1 MKIGTI
7 QKFSLIDYPGKISAV
22 IGTQGCNLR
31 CFWCH
36 NCYLIPHDY
45 SPLFQPIEE
54 DDFFRFLN
62 ERVNFLDAVVISGG
76 EPTLQADL
84 LEFCEKIKALGFY
97 VKLDTNGTNPTMLQ
111 ELIDNRL
118 LDYVAMDIKTDA
130 EQYAKLG
137 REKIV
142 IDDIFASVNIILSAN
157 IPYEFRTTCVKPFV
171 CRDNIAV
178 LAKMISGAKLYYL
191 QKCTEQKNTNKNA
204 IYQALDDEEL
214 LELKYKAA
222 PYAEMCAI
230 R

>member
-22 IGTQGCNLR
+22 IGTQGCNMR

-45 SPLFQPIEE
+45 SPSFQPIEE
-54 DDFFRFLN
+54 DDFFQFLN

-97 VKLDTNGTNPTMLQ
+97 VKLDTNGTNPARLR

-142 IDDIFASVNIILSAN
+142 MDDILASVNIILSAN

-171 CRDNIAV
+171 CRDNIAD

-191 QKCTEQKNTNKNA
+191 QKCTEQKNTNKNDV
-204 IYQALDDEEL
+204 YQALDDEEL
-214 LELKYKAA
+214 VELKYKAA
-222 PYAEMCAI
+222 PFAEMCAI

>member
-22 IGTQGCNLR
+22 IGTQGCNMR

-45 SPLFQPIEE
+45 SPSFQPIEE
-54 DDFFRFLN
+54 DDFFQFLN

-97 VKLDTNGTNPTMLQ
+97 VKLDTNGTNPAMLR

-142 IDDIFASVNIILSAN
+142 MDDILASVNIILSAN

-171 CRDNIAV
+171 CRDNIAD

-191 QKCTEQKNTNKNA
+191 QKCTEQKNTNKNDV
-204 IYQALDDEEL
+204 YQALDDEEL
-214 LELKYKAA
+214 VELKYKAA

>member
-22 IGTQGCNLR
+22 IGTQGCNMR

-45 SPLFQPIEE
+45 SPSFQSIEE
-54 DDFFRFLN
+54 DDFFQFLN

-97 VKLDTNGTNPTMLQ
+97 VKLDTNGTNPAMLR

-142 IDDIFASVNIILSAN
+142 MDDILASVNIILSAN

-171 CRDNIAV
+171 CRDNIAD

-191 QKCTEQKNTNKNA
+191 QKCTEQKNTNKNDV
-204 IYQALDDEEL
+204 YQALDDEEL
-214 LELKYKAA
+214 VELKYKAA
-222 PYAEMCAI
+222 PFAEMCAI

>member
-22 IGTQGCNLR
+22 IGTQGCNMR

-36 NCYLIPHDY
+36 NCYLIPHDC
-45 SPLFQPIEE
+45 SPELQPIEE
-54 DDFFRFLN
+54 DDFFKFLN

-76 EPTLQADL
+76 EPTLHADL

-97 VKLDTNGTNPTMLQ
+97 VKLDTNGTNPAMLR
-111 ELIDNRL
+111 ELIGAGL

-130 EQYAKLG
+130 EQYDKLCG
-137 REKIV
+137 ERIEMDAIL
-142 IDDIFASVNIILSAN
+142 ASINILLSAG

-171 CRDNIAV
+171 CRDNIED
-178 LAKMISGAKLYYL
+178 LAKMIKGAELYYL
-191 QKCTEQKNTNKNA
+191 QRCTEQKSTNQKNV
-204 IYQALDDEEL
+204 YQALDDEEL
-214 LELKYKAA
+214 AELKFKAA
-222 PYAEMCAI
+222 PYVEMCQI